1 MSKYPDSIDKITKAR
16 LRFSA
21 FGAVISI
28 ALAIFFIGTLSYI
41 AFFSYNFINN
51 ISQKMEIEILFFADV
66 KEADITA
73 FEQKIKLEPYIAASR
88 LSSKQEN
95 TQTAIKAIGNDYTD
109 IISNP
114 INASVIFSV
123 QANYAN
129 SDSLSAVAKRIKR
142 NPTVQDVHY
151 SDVLVSEIHDNFFTI
166 QIVVLGLC
174 ALFMLISLLL
184 ITNFIRLHIYA
195 KRFNIKSMLLVGASR
210 AFVRKPFLLKGF
222 IQGVWGG
229 FFAVLLLGAM
239 LWQGNLLFPEFVD
252 FDNILYVSVILL
264 ALFLFCI
271 LYTVLTSLAAVN
283 RYIKMNNDL
292 IHL

>member
-21 FGAVISI
+21 FGAVVSI
-28 ALAIFFIGTLSYI
+28 ALAVFFIGTLSYI

-51 ISQKMEIEILFFADV
+51 ISKKVELEILFFADV
-66 KEADITA
+66 KEADIAA

-129 SDSLSAVAKRIKR
+129 SDSLAAVSKRIKR
-142 NPTVQDVHY
+142 NPIVQDVHY
-151 SDVLVSEIHDNFFTI
+151 PDVLVSEIHNNFFTI
-166 QIVVLGLC
+166 QMVVLGLC

-184 ITNFIRLHIYA
+184 ITNFIRLNIYA

-229 FFAVLLLGAM
+229 FFAILLLGVL
-239 LWQGNLLFPEFVD
+239 LWQANMLFPEFVD
-252 FDNILYVSVILL
+252 FGNILYVSVILL
-264 ALFLFCI
+264 ALFLFSI
-271 LYTVLTSLAAVN
+271 SYTVLASLAAVN

>member
-21 FGAVISI
+21 FGAVVSI
-28 ALAIFFIGTLSYI
+28 ALAVFFIGTLSYI
-41 AFFSYNFINN
+41 AFFSYKFINN
-51 ISQKMEIEILFFADV
+51 ISKKVEIEILFFADI
-66 KEADITA
+66 KESDIAA
-73 FEQKIKLEPYIAASR
+73 FEQKMKLESYVAASR

-114 INASVIFSV
+114 INASIIFSV
-123 QANYAN
+123 QSDYTN
-129 SDSLSAVAKRIKR
+129 SDSLTMVAKRIKR
-142 NPTVQDVHY
+142 NPIVQDVHY
-151 SDVLVSEIHDNFFTI
+151 PDVLVSEIHNNFFTI
-166 QIVVLGLC
+166 QMVVLGLC

-184 ITNFIRLHIYA
+184 ITNSIRLHIYA

-210 AFVRKPFLLKGF
+210 TFVRKPFLLKGF

-229 FFAVLLLGAM
+229 FFAILLLGII

-252 FDNILYVSVILL
+252 FGNMLEVSVILFL
-264 ALFLFCI
+264 LFIFSI
-271 LYTVLTSLAAVN
+271 LYTVLASLTAVN